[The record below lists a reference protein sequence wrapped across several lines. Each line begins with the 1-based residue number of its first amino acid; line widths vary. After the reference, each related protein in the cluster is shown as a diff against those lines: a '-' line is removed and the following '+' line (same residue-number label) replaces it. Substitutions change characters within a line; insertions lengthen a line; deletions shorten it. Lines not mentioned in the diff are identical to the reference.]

1 MKTALAMICITI
13 FSYMT
18 SAQNDKPVKT
28 DTIRTEVQFNGNI
41 TQSSVHFTSMKQE
54 EPIPERK
61 SDDSFFSGSF
71 LGALLS
77 GLAAIIV
84 FMGAEFIN
92 YRRKKKKNRLSID
105 VIVSLLQASVDF
117 LNKYIG
123 DLEKLNETYEGFS
136 KDIPANMSLPY
147 RVPYSITRLKDF
159 NLEYLAELMS
169 TKKIDN
175 FPELLTTI
183 DHIYLY
189 IQELNR
195 HFADAQERMLKLKLN
210 ATAKDCSNFKS
221 EILEIYK
228 YLLSNS
234 EKDIE
239 NLNNAK
245 NIFIASANK
254 LKK

>member
-1 MKTALAMICITI
+1 MKTTLAMICIAI
-13 FSYMT
+13 FSYTT
-18 SAQNDKPVKT
+18 SAQNNKPIKI
-28 DTIRTEVQFNGNI
+28 DTIRTEVPFNGNI
-41 TQSSVHFTSMKQE
+41 TQSSVYFTSMKNE

-71 LGALLS
+71 WGALLS

-84 FMGAEFIN
+84 FIGAESIN

-105 VIVSLLQASVDF
+105 VIVLLLGVSIDF
-117 LNKYIG
+117 LNKYIR
-123 DLEKLNETYEGFS
+123 DLEKLKETYEGLS
-136 KDIPANMSLPY
+136 ADIDADMFLPY
-147 RVPYSITRLKDF
+147 RAPYSITRLKDF
-159 NLEYLAELMS
+159 NLEYWAELMS

-183 DHIYLY
+183 DHIHLY
-189 IQELNR
+189 IEELNR
-195 HFADAQERMLKLKLN
+195 YFADAQEKMLKLN
-210 ATAKDCSNFKS
+210 SNTTDKDGSNFKS
-221 EILEIYK
+221 EIVEIYK

-234 EKDIE
+234 VKDIE

-245 NIFIASANK
+245 NIFIVFENK

>member
-1 MKTALAMICITI
+1 MKTTLAILCITI
-13 FSYMT
+13 FSYT
-18 SAQNDKPVKT
+18 ISAQNDKPIKI
-28 DTIRTEVQFNGNI
+28 DTIRTEVQINGNI
-41 TQSSVHFTSMKQE
+41 TQSSVHFTSMKKE
-54 EPIPERK
+54 ESPSERK

-92 YRRKKKKNRLSID
+92 YRRKKKKDRLSID
-105 VIVSLLQASVDF
+105 VVVSLLQMSIDF

-123 DLEKLNETYEGFS
+123 DIERLNKTYENLLT
-136 KDIPANMSLPY
+136 DIPADMSLPY

-189 IQELNR
+189 IQELNG
-195 HFADAQERMLKLKLN
+195 HFADAQEKMLKLKSN
-210 ATAKDCSNFKS
+210 ATAKDCIYFKS
-221 EILEIYK
+221 EIIKIYK

-234 EKDIE
+234 RKDIV
-239 NLNNAK
+239 NLNSAK
-245 NIFIASANK
+245 NIFIVSANK